1 MQHHKALTVAFCL
14 CCVALAGCH
23 REKTSGCEDTKRYAE
38 AASASPVQIPDDLT
52 PPAETDALR
61 LPPVLTNSRAPS
73 QPCLEDPPAYS
84 EQIRLGARAEA
95 DKAAAQKKDMS
106 RRERRQQRRHPDAPK
121 DAPKK

>member
-1 MQHHKALTVAFCL
+1 MLHRTVTV
-14 CCVALAGCH
+14 VALSLSCVMVAGCH
-23 REKTSGCEDTKRYAE
+23 REKTSGCKDTRRYAE

-95 DKAAAQKKDMS
+95 QKADVEKKETS
-106 RRERRQQRRHPDAPK
+106 RRERRHQRRHPEGSK
-121 DAPKK
+121 